1 MGAAARR
8 AGGEEIEPLER
19 RIDGRVVPQDVV
31 DPRTDKV
38 IVREGQEI
46 GENTDQPCV
55 KCDGNLEN
63 YYQCQS
69 CGELVGESEMT
80 ERYLLRHAE
89 AEDLQAND
97 DSAPAREDEETEPL
111 SEASDD
117 AESEPDDTEETKAEP
132 AEEGEFG
139 EEGGTA
145 SGGQAP
151 TTVLLEESSCA
162 DCGGPFELIKVC
174 AGCGEWSAAHEV
186 VPALTAV
193 RRVVEECETFH
204 RHVRNIEKGEP
215 APADLVDPFTGKM
228 IVESG
233 KIVRG
238 THAAKLRTLSA
249 ELWEKGGLAQGQVLV
264 RSALSCELTQGICA
278 RCYGRDFSTN
288 DLVEVGEAVGII
300 AAQSIGEPGTQL
312 TRRTFHTGGVAG
324 QYLTG
329 VAQVKEKKKDTLK
342 QLWGDVK
349 AGIVRL
355 NPREEAGRTKKRR
368 STRKKKSEKAPS
380 KRRGLSLDPDQKRVI
395 QQLVRV
401 MEEQVK
407 GLLRVVELF
416 EARRP
421 KGQAIVSEADGVV
434 ARIETPGVK
443 WVIIHSEQPVDPDH
457 PERLYGEVV
466 AEDVTKKD
474 GEKLVEAGQELTPAL
489 LATLIQAKV
498 RTLTIERRH
507 LVPYRGLLPVKEG
520 DVVRAG
526 DALTEGPLD
535 PQKVLQMQGVR
546 AAQDYLVREIQAVYR
561 SHGVD
566 INDKHIEVI
575 VRQMLRKRRI
585 VDPGDTALLPGKIYD
600 RFRFDQVNREIRE
613 RGGEEATGEWVML
626 GITEASLATDSWL
639 SAASF
644 QKSGRVVTEAPIQ
657 GKVDN
662 LVGLKENV
670 IIGRLIPAGTGM
682 TSYRNLR
689 VQGPPGELAL
699 YAAPDREAELLRSA
713 FGDAEFAGPEEELIR
728 DLADVRLPSED
739 KESSDE
745 DEAAI

>member
-1 MGAAARR
+1 
-8 AGGEEIEPLER
+8 
-19 RIDGRVVPQDVV
+19 
-31 DPRTDKV
+31 
-38 IVREGQEI
+38 
-46 GENTDQPCV
+46 
-55 KCDGNLEN
+55 
-63 YYQCQS
+63 
-69 CGELVGESEMT
+69 
-80 ERYLLRHAE
+80 
-89 AEDLQAND
+89 
-97 DSAPAREDEETEPL
+97 
-111 SEASDD
+111 
-117 AESEPDDTEETKAEP
+117 
-132 AEEGEFG
+132 
-139 EEGGTA
+139 
-145 SGGQAP
+145 
-151 TTVLLEESSCA
+151 
-162 DCGGPFELIKVC
+162 
-174 AGCGEWSAAHEV
+174 
-186 VPALTAV
+186 
-193 RRVVEECETFH
+193 
-204 RHVRNIEKGEP
+204 
-215 APADLVDPFTGKM
+215 
-228 IVESG
+228 
-233 KIVRG
+233 
-238 THAAKLRTLSA
+238 
-249 ELWEKGGLAQGQVLV
+249 
-264 RSALSCELTQGICA
+264 
-278 RCYGRDFSTN
+278 
-288 DLVEVGEAVGII
+288 
-300 AAQSIGEPGTQL
+300 
-312 TRRTFHTGGVAG
+312 
-324 QYLTG
+324 
-329 VAQVKEKKKDTLK
+329 
-342 QLWGDVK
+342 
-349 AGIVRL
+349 
-355 NPREEAGRTKKRR
+355 
-368 STRKKKSEKAPS
+368 
-380 KRRGLSLDPDQKRVI
+380 VI

-498 RTLTIERRH
+498 RTLIIERRH

-644 QKSGRVVTEAPIQ
+644 QKTTRVLTEAAIQ